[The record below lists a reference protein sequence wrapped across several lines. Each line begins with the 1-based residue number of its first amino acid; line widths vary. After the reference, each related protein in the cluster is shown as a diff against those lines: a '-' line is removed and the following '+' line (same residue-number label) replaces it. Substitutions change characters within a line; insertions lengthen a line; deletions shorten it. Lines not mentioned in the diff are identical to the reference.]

1 MRLIDIV
8 LNNLRR
14 RKSRMAF
21 IVVGLAIGVGT
32 VVGLRLL
39 TTTMEQEI
47 GAQLDQYGAN
57 IVIVPKSESQ
67 DVSYGGLAL
76 STATFDVQ
84 QLGDEDL
91 NRIKS
96 IKYANRLSLIAPKLL
111 GVVEAEGQ
119 KFLLS
124 GANLD
129 QEVRMK
135 QWWQVSGR
143 VPQEPDELLLGYA
156 AASRLGVIEAPI
168 AAASTSDADAMS
180 HLAHS
185 GRQAVNL
192 KLLRTH
198 LSLGGVQFRIAGVLQ
213 ETGAQDDRMIY
224 ANLTAAQQILRKP
237 GELSLIEVS
246 AMCQGCPIEDIVA
259 QLSAALPH
267 AKVSALQQAVRAR
280 LQTVERLSRFSTAL
294 SVVMLLIGF
303 LMVFITMMAAV
314 VERTREVG
322 VLRALGFRKRH
333 IIQVFI
339 TEAAIVSLIGGVL
352 GWAAGALS
360 GALSAPYFTETGLR
374 VYPSW
379 SLAVG
384 VVTVAV
390 IVGVASSF
398 YPAIKASKL
407 DPTEALR
414 HY

>member
-1 MRLIDIV
+1 MKLIDIV

-39 TTTMEQEI
+39 TATMEQEI

-84 QLGDEDL
+84 QLGDQDL

-143 VPQEPDELLLGYA
+143 VPQEADELLLGYA
-156 AASRLGVIEAPI
+156 AASRLGVIEVPM

-185 GRQAVNL
+185 GQAANL

-259 QLSAALPH
+259 QLSAALPR

-333 IIQVFI
+333 IIQVFVI
-339 TEAAIVSLIGGVL
+339 EAAIVSLIGGVL

-379 SLAVG
+379 PLAVG
-384 VVTVAV
+384 AVTVAV
-390 IVGVASSF
+390 IVGVASSL

>member
-135 QWWQVSGR
+135 RWWQVSGR

-156 AASRLGVIEAPI
+156 VASRLGVIEAPI

-180 HLAHS
+180 HLAHP
-185 GRQAVNL
+185 GQAANL

-198 LSLGGVQFRIAGVLQ
+198 LPLGGVQFRIAGVLQ

-379 SLAVG
+379 PLAVG
-384 VVTVAV
+384 AVTVAV